1 MQVTFKS
8 LIKPFMRSI
17 SCFPSFGISDA
28 TLRAVVCETD
38 FKKYDSLSDHA
49 ERKSSSASLK

>member
-1 MQVTFKS
+1 MMVTFRS
-8 LIKPFMRSI
+8 LTKPLMRSI

-49 ERKSSSASLK
+49 QSRSSSASL

>member
-1 MQVTFKS
+1 MMVTFRS
-8 LIKPFMRSI
+8 LTNPFMRSI

-38 FKKYDSLSDHA
+38 FKKYDSLSDQA
-49 ERKSSSASLK
+49 QRRSSSASL